1 MGFLDK
7 LKAAQTEQA
16 FNAFYGAHSVRKG
29 DYRYVPTNGFKPV
42 GKPVVGAIAEFE
54 SGAGVGGRTTLGRV
68 AAGAIVA
75 GPIGAVVGGMF
86 KKDRAKVYV
95 TTTFA
100 DGEVVILEGPAKDE
114 SQIRDFARKVNA
126 AANRTPTE

>member
-1 MGFLDK
+1 MGFKDK
-7 LKAAQTEQA
+7 MKAARVEQPFTSNYGTHA
-16 FNAFYGAHSVRKG
+16 VSKGQYHYFPTNAFKMVHKS
-29 DYRYVPTNGFKPV
+29 
-42 GKPVVGAIAEFE
+42 VVGADAEFE
-54 SGAGVGGRTTLGRV
+54 SGASVGGRTTLGRV

-75 GPIGAVVGGMF
+75 GPIGAIVGGMF

-114 SQIRDFARKVNA
+114 SQIRDFASKVNA
-126 AANRTPTE
+126 AANRQQ